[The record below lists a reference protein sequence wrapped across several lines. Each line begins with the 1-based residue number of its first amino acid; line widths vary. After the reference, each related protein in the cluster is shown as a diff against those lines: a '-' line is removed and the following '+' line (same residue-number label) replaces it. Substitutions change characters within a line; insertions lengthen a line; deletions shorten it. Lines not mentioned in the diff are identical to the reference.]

1 MKILKNI
8 ILGVIALVVLMAV
21 IALVALPRQSKVER
35 SVVIAAP
42 ADVIFDQ
49 VNDLKK
55 NEAWS
60 PWKDPTMKLTYGPV
74 TEGKGA
80 QSSWTSKDMGSGSM
94 TIEESVPSS
103 AITIGLDFGA
113 MGQAKALWNFV
124 PEGEGVKVTEVMA
137 SDAGMNP
144 AKRWMSLLSDKMVG
158 PYFEKG
164 LAALKQISEARAAEI
179 KAEQAATMQAAATPV
194 EESAPAA
201 PAASA
206 APAAP
211 AKSEAPAAAAGT
223 AAPAKTK

>member
-8 ILGVIALVVLMAV
+8 ILGVVALVVLMAV
-21 IALVALPRQSKVER
+21 IGLVAIPRESKVER

-80 QSSWTSKDMGSGSM
+80 QSMWTSKDMGNGTM
-94 TIEESVPSS
+94 TIEESLPSS
-103 AITIGLDFGA
+103 SINIGLDFGA
-113 MGQAKALWNFV
+113 MGKAKAFWTFV

-144 AKRWMSLLSDKMVG
+144 AKRWMSLMSDKMVG

-164 LAALKQISEARAAEI
+164 LAALKQVSESRAAEI
-179 KAEQAATMQAAATPV
+179 KAEQAATQQAAAAPV
-194 EESAPAA
+194 EEAA
-201 PAASA
+201 PAA
-206 APAAP
+206 AP
-211 AKSEAPAAAAGT
+211 ST
-223 AAPAKTK
+223 AAPAKAK

>member
-1 MKILKNI
+1 MKILKKI
-8 ILGVIALVVLMAV
+8 VFALVILIAAMAV
-21 IALVALPRQSKVER
+21 IGLVALPRTSKVER
-35 SVVIAAP
+35 SVVIQAP

-60 PWKDPTMKLTYGPV
+60 PWKDSTMKLTYGSV

-80 QSSWTSKDMGSGSM
+80 QSMWTSKNMGNGTM

-103 AITIGLDFGA
+103 ALKIDLDFGS
-113 MGQAKALWNFV
+113 MGKAKALWSFL

-164 LAALKQISEARAAEI
+164 LASLKQVSETRAAAL
-179 KAEQAATMQAAATPV
+179 KAEQAATQQAAAAPA
-194 EESAPAA
+194 EETAPNAVPAA
-201 PAASA
+201 PAA
-206 APAAP
+206 
-211 AKSEAPAAAAGT
+211 
-223 AAPAKTK
+223 TKAH